1 MIKHFVRHTF
11 TLILLAAVVAG
22 FNSCKDDISLIADD
36 GSIPDMTGEQVTFN
50 TALSSAVES
59 LSRSHIYDDNYQGS
73 YKPINDAYK
82 LKITMWQKQGD
93 TETQLRTCTYVPDGT
108 TDGFLKASPA
118 AGESALYWDSSTTP
132 YAFSVAAGTDTPEA
146 DQSDKAK
153 WLAQDALVGY
163 GFEPL
168 VGENPMTGLPLDDLN
183 EKNYHTAKE
192 WYSYNKI
199 WMNGEQ
205 GMVPKTDLK
214 RIPLFLT
221 HTRSWIT
228 VILKAGEGVDRSV
241 LDYDDGNAASRIST
255 EIFSYTSDPETP
267 VTPWMQACDVV
278 YEKDVNGEA
287 ETRRGVRYDAIV
299 TPKSYLETDK
309 RICKINVSSQNFS
322 FYPSNDPKYEMYIRE
337 GETNSDVWAYMDEA
351 YNPKAGVHVT
361 YTVTL
366 SRESRKI
373 LITAYV
379 EDWTELVTQSI
390 CDDFG
395 MNGDPITIQNRQQL
409 IDFLSDDTK
418 NKPGN
423 VAIVS
428 AAAID
433 LDKKKDGESL
443 TDDRWSNYNRYD
455 LKCTLNL
462 GGSVLSTS
470 SQFVNDIAAS
480 GSIING
486 SIHMKSSNSVNSVK
500 TAVCGTNEGS
510 IEYLSVTADAGA
522 KASVA
527 GIAQTNYGTIT
538 KCRSNLPVK
547 GDGTTNFVG
556 GIAAQSIFKD
566 GQTTIPVID
575 NCEVTARVGI
585 PDGTSCYGGGIVG
598 QAAGRVSNCTY
609 EYGVSLLESSRT
621 DSSNHQFLLNIA
633 NQVQQGRDLSAYGNQ
648 WPTADTNNI
657 GNHTSNNANLR
668 TGLYNAV
675 IDCQDELELLVKEG
689 SSYNAKEN
697 RYRIA
702 DSFSVSSDAGWPL
715 KSSNYTTDN
724 STHGNVLFLLEG
736 NGKTI
741 TLTGEKE
748 INNYGATSSSTNTV
762 YSAPML
768 FNNIMGTVQ
777 NLNIYCEKSLYGK
790 PVFNQETGKNT
801 YTDGCGTLAYAVFG
815 GTVSNVTVY
824 GANDA
829 FVQAS
834 SAGGIVVS
842 LHDGSKLE
850 NCNCF
855 IPVKMFLPYD
865 NVSDIS
871 GDKRFYSG
879 GIAAFSENGKVSITE
894 CRYINTVTKQE
905 TNTTARRFLGGIV
918 GGLRRTEVTD
928 VNSPISHDNPSLTIT
943 DCASWFYVNVTP
955 SGSTGVQT
963 SGSLIGRA
971 LFTKQEGTNTQ
982 DYNGMSG
989 CQGNWWFGNVGAGSW
1004 KTATEAAAIGKKN
1017 AVEPS
1022 KPDAPTN

>member
-22 FNSCKDDISLIADD
+22 FNSCKDEISLIADD

-59 LSRSHIYDDNYQGS
+59 LSRSYIYDDNYQGS

-108 TDGFLKASPA
+108 KGFLKASPA

-146 DQSDKAK
+146 DQSNKAK

-168 VGENPMTGLPLDDLN
+168 VSSDPLRISLDSSD

-192 WYSYNKI
+192 WYQYNKL
-199 WMNGEQ
+199 WMKNEEQ

-241 LDYDDGNAASRIST
+241 LDYDNGNAASRIST

-278 YEKDVNGEA
+278 YEKDVNGAA

-299 TPKSYLETDK
+299 TPHDYVGYSPAFDH

-322 FYPSNDPKYEMYIRE
+322 FYPSNDPKYETYMRE
-337 GETNSDVWAYMDEA
+337 GMSDSDVWAYMDKA

-409 IDFLSDDTK
+409 IDFLKDESQ

-433 LDKKKDGESL
+433 LDVKKDGESL
-443 TDDRWSNYNRYD
+443 TDDPWSNYKGCD

-486 SIHMKSSNSVNSVK
+486 SIHMKSGSSVK

-538 KCRSNLPVK
+538 KCRSSLPVQ
-547 GDGTTNFVG
+547 GDGSTNFVG
-556 GIAAQSIFKD
+556 GIAAKSIFKVD
-566 GQTTIPVID
+566 QTTIPVID

-585 PDGTSCYGGGIVG
+585 PNGTSCYGGGIVG

-609 EYGVSLLESSRT
+609 EYGVSLLESLRK
-621 DSSNHQFLLNIA
+621 DGSNHPLLLSII
-633 NQVQQGRDLSAYGNQ
+633 NQAQDGQDLTAYSNQ
-648 WPTADTNNI
+648 WPTADTNTI
-657 GNHTSNNANLR
+657 GNHALANANLR
-668 TGLYNAV
+668 TSGLYHAV
-675 IDCQDELELLVKEG
+675 IDCQAELAELVKEG
-689 SSYNAKEN
+689 SEYNASGKN
-697 RYRIA
+697 YRIA
-702 DSFSVSSDAGWPL
+702 DSFTVSSDAGWPL
-715 KSSNYTTDN
+715 KSSTFTTDN

-748 INNYGATSSSTNTV
+748 INNYGATSSSSTTV

-777 NLNIYCEKSLYGK
+777 NLNIYCEKSLYGN

-815 GTVSNVTVY
+815 GTVRNVTVY
-824 GANDA
+824 GASGA

-834 SAGGIVVS
+834 TAGGIVVS
-842 LHDGSKLE
+842 LHNGSTIE
-850 NCNCF
+850 NCDCF
-855 IPVKMFLPYD
+855 MPVKMYLPHE
-865 NVSDIS
+865 
-871 GDKRFYSG
+871 GDADVGDAAKYYSG
-879 GIAAFSENGKVSITE
+879 GIAACSENGTVTVTQ
-894 CRYINTVTKQE
+894 CRYINTVSKSYTGTKQP
-905 TNTTARRFLGGIV
+905 NCFLGGIV
-918 GGLRRTEVTD
+918 GGLRRTESGAETG
-928 VNSPISHDNPSLTIT
+928 ISTDNPSLTIS
-943 DCASWFYVNVTP
+943 DCASWFYVNTQ
-955 SGSTGVQT
+955 SGSTGGQT

-971 LFTKQEGTNTQ
+971 RFSKQEGSNSK
-982 DYNGMSG
+982 DYNGMSN
-989 CQGNWWFGNVGAGSW
+989 CQGNWWYGNVGAGSW
-1004 KTATEAAAIGKKN
+1004 VTANEAAAIGKKN
-1017 AVEPS
+1017 SVEPG
-1022 KPDAPTN
+1022 KPTAPTN